1 MESTPIDDACRSAA
15 AADYSDTVA
24 PSSHGIEEPVIR
36 KIERNAEICPDKI
49 AVTFRKNA
57 LSYGAL
63 ISSARQLAAGL
74 EYSGVSHRSRV
85 AVVMY
90 PCPQLVVSLL
100 AIHLLGA
107 TYVPIDPSFPAARI
121 EMILEDVQPAV
132 ILRSSEDSDT
142 IIGRIP
148 EHFSALL
155 QCYDHV
161 FSRGQNPL
169 IPFREHPL
177 KLADESHIFFT
188 SGTTGRPKGA
198 ISSQL
203 NLAHGM
209 SSSAQCFELNRS
221 HSILSVAGSSFSI
234 STFELLS
241 LLAAGGAISIVER
254 SDILQIDRLFSAA
267 AEVTVWHFV
276 PTLLSRLIEFLEAEP
291 RRVARLKNLQRI
303 LTGGDNVPPDLL
315 CKIRSLLPWVHLY
328 VNYGASET
336 SCMVT
341 YWPVADLAPL
351 KTKIGRPQK
360 NVRLLVLDKNGK
372 EVGKGQSGELFVS
385 SPGVIAGYLNR
396 EDLNQQKF
404 REIDGRR
411 YFATGDMTRV
421 DEAGNYE
428 MLGRED
434 FQIQLNGNR
443 IELLEVERTLKGIPG
458 IKDCV
463 VAAKCLN
470 EESNSAALVAYIL
483 PDGSVGATVSDIKDK
498 ARGLLPEYMVPSL
511 YLEIESVPTNH
522 NGKVDRAKLPAPSDC
537 RALQSNEELPL
548 SNNIEIKVA
557 NIWRELLGA
566 NSVHA
571 NSQFFE
577 LGGDSIS
584 AVRLITKI
592 STECLVNLSIAD
604 IVSNTTVRQQSAL
617 IERRQSNQ
625 DITDSASLTHDP
637 GYLQLKSGR
646 NDISPLLLINGV
658 VEYLELAK
666 TLSTDRS
673 VYAIYLPEEMDLI
686 IKGAA
691 STAATTTDS
700 IAGITELY
708 LTVITSLQPKGPY
721 YLAGKS
727 FGGIIAIE
735 VAREL
740 EKLGHEVAFTGL
752 LDTVTPEA
760 FTAHQKFH
768 FRVTQHIKN
777 IFKQGPRYLLER
789 LNSRRSRTT
798 HRNSLPSSIAHD
810 CDEES
815 INIRV
820 RHQVR
825 KNAIFTTR
833 LSRIQRPVVLIKARD
848 RKHLYGEKP
857 SKDLGWNKY
866 CENLITY
873 EAPGNHRS
881 LLMPGQAEHVARY
894 LELHI

>member
-1 MESTPIDDACRSAA
+1 MRLSYGFD
-15 AADYSDTVA
+15 V
-24 PSSHGIEEPVIR
+24 PVIR
-36 KIERNAEICPDKI
+36 QIERNSEGFPGKI
-49 AVTFRKNA
+49 ALIHKNNK
-57 LSYGAL
+57 LSYSDLMAA
-63 ISSARQLAAGL
+63 ARQLAAGL
-74 EYSGVSHRSRV
+74 QCAGVTKCSRV
-85 AVVMY
+85 SLLMH
-90 PCPQLVVSLL
+90 PCPQLVIGLL
-100 AIHLLGA
+100 ATHLLGA
-107 TYVPIDPSFPAARI
+107 TYVPVDPSFPVARI
-121 EMILEDVQPAV
+121 RMILEDIQPAAIV
-132 ILRSSEDSDT
+132 YLDVDGCAIQETITGCFSSQLHT
-142 IIGRIP
+142 
-148 EHFSALL
+148 
-155 QCYDHV
+155 YDHLSILGAHQANSFQAYPV
-161 FSRGQNPL
+161 TLS
-169 IPFREHPL
+169 
-177 KLADESHIFFT
+177 DESHIFFT

-198 ISSQL
+198 VSSQL

-209 SSSAQCFELNRS
+209 SSSAHCFELDSS

-241 LLAAGGAISIVER
+241 LLAVGGSIMIAER
-254 SDILQIDRLFSAA
+254 DDILQLDALFSTACQ
-267 AEVTVWHFV
+267 VSVWHFV
-276 PTLLSRLIEFLEAEP
+276 PTLLARLIEFVEAEP
-291 RRVARLKNLQRI
+291 SRAVRLKNLQRI

-341 YWPVADLAPL
+341 YWPVAELAPL

-372 EVGKGQSGELFVS
+372 EVGKDQSGELFVS

-483 PDGSVGATVSDIKDK
+483 PDGSVGATVSDIKAI

-537 RALQSNEELPL
+537 RVLQSNEELPL

-617 IERRQSNQ
+617 IEQRQSNQ
-625 DITDSASLTHDP
+625 DITDSVSLTHDP

-760 FTAHQKFH
+760 FTAHQRFH

-789 LNSRRSRTT
+789 VNSRRSRTT
-798 HRNSLPSSIAHD
+798 HRNALPSSVAHD
-810 CDEES
+810 CNEES

-833 LSRIQRPVVLIKARD
+833 LSPIQRPVVLIKARD
-848 RKHLYGEKP
+848 RIHLYGEKP